1 MWFFFRWTKKVL
13 NNMELVGR
21 LLKHRMMIPIAVSRA
36 CLLIL
41 LGKDRRKQ
49 LYDHLRTPDGRVPV
63 EAVSKNMVE
72 IFEIF
77 GNRKKLIALAG
88 MIAADEDALVCD
100 FAETRDVDYNSVAG

>member
-1 MWFFFRWTKKVL
+1 MVEGKTSCGFSFSMDEKVL
-13 NNMELVGR
+13 NNMELVDA
-21 LLKHRMMIPIAVSRA
+21 LAEAQDDDPIAVSRA
-36 CLLIL
+36 CLIL

-77 GNRKKLIALAG
+77 GKQGKN
-88 MIAADEDALVCD
+88 
-100 FAETRDVDYNSVAG
+100 